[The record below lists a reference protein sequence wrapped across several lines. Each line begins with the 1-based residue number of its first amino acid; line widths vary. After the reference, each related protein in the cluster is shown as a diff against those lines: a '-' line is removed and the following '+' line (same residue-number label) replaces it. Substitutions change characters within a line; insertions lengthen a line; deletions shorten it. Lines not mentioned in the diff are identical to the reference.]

1 MKKLQA
7 DGKLTLWG
15 AFEEGKLVAVAG
27 LQAEGMITMLY
38 VLPAYQNK
46 GYGSKL
52 LIVAREYAKH
62 TLGMERVTLNAT
74 PAWTSAYFRK
84 RGFSY
89 FKNDRSM
96 RVPFV
101 PMYAM
106 FKDMVSYEKRKVPWQ
121 VVFFVVVGS
130 ILIATTAG
138 VLFMI
143 SYLF

>member
-1 MKKLQA
+1 
-7 DGKLTLWG
+7 
-15 AFEEGKLVAVAG
+15 
-27 LQAEGMITMLY
+27 MLY

-46 GYGSKL
+46 GYGTKL
-52 LIVAREYAKH
+52 LNVVREYAKH

-74 PAWTSAYFRK
+74 PAWTSTYFRK

-89 FKNDRSM
+89 FNGDRDM
-96 RVPFV
+96 RAPFIS
-101 PMYAM
+101 MYAM
-106 FKDMVSYEKRKVPWQ
+106 FKDIVSYEKRKVPWQ
-121 VVFFVVVGS
+121 VIFFVVVGS